1 MEDEQTVGRRKFL
14 TMLGLAPTAP
24 LLTRIKPGDI
34 AAQTSGGRRRS
45 ADLSGIW
52 FDIRDY
58 GDISSGTIT
67 TALQATITAIGA
79 AGKCKTIIIPQ
90 VSGVS
95 TMTQGAITFPS
106 PLNGATRA

>member
-1 MEDEQTVGRRKFL
+1 MEDGQTVGRRKFL
-14 TMLGLAPTAP
+14 TLLGLAPTAP
-24 LLTRIKPGDI
+24 LLTHITPGDI

-67 TALQATITAIGA
+67 TALQATINAIGA
-79 AGKCKTIIIPQ
+79 GGACRHYDPPGRWRHHHDAGRYYLAR
-90 VSGVS
+90 SYA
-95 TMTQGAITFPS
+95 AI
-106 PLNGATRA
+106 RAGR